1 MKKQI
6 VDFLKNN
13 RGLGLFLV
21 LMIVFRSSFADWNA
35 VPSGSMQPTIVEG
48 DRILVNKLA
57 YDLKIPLTHTRLFDI
72 AEPQRGDIV
81 IFDSHVLDIK
91 LVKRLI
97 GLPGDV
103 VALRDNRLI
112 VNGVEAQYS
121 NIEHLADGIVVQE
134 TSGGVSHRIK
144 LAPSGVSRYSSYG
157 PVTVPAGQYLVL
169 GDNRDNSEDSRFIGF
184 VPRAE
189 IVGRTERVVVSF
201 NYDNYYLPRKD
212 RFFHML

>member
-1 MKKQI
+1 MKKEI
-6 VDFLKNN
+6 VDFVKNY
-13 RGLGLFLV
+13 RGMGLFLV
-21 LMIVFRSSFADWNA
+21 LMIVFRSSFADWNT

-57 YDLKIPLTHTRLFDI
+57 YDLKIPLTHTSVYDF

-81 IFDSHVLDIK
+81 IFDSHVLDMK

-121 NIEHLADGIVVQE
+121 NVEHLADGIVAQE
-134 TSGGVSHRIK
+134 TFGGVSHRIK
-144 LAPSGVSRYSSYG
+144 LAPSGISRYSSYG
-157 PVTVPAGQYLVL
+157 PVTVPDGQYLML

-189 IVGRTERVVVSF
+189 IVGRTERVVLSF

-212 RFFHML
+212 RFFHTL